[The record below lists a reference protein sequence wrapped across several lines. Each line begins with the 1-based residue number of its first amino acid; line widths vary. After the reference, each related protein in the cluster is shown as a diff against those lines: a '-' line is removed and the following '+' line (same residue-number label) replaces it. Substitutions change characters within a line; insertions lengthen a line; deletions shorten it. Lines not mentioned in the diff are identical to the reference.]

1 MKTLERNRRE
11 PVDYRVWIGSQWRCS
26 ACKSA
31 FEIESEQDFKPQ
43 NQYSGHIFVTCREC
57 GEGKAL
63 IMGFD
68 DGRKLEAD

>member
-57 GEGKAL
+57 
-63 IMGFD
+63 
-68 DGRKLEAD
+68 